1 MNQSYCP
8 TYDILNCSQ
17 FDHCYVCNVSTAEV
31 ERKYNILPYCSETQF
46 CISNQ
51 SICDDQIYFDDCIVS
66 NNIVKVGVGL
76 LIFFL
81 YAYSY
86 KRISDTLQTNRYNE
100 SSKFII
106 ISLHSIINLFIPII
120 LICITH
126 LIYLEYFGVC
136 ILSFILIQCCVPSSR
151 ISRRLTN
158 LNYNPY
164 RPLSHAMPITPTESP
179 TERIIH
185 TIPEEQNEN
194 PPAYEDLESNN
205 QTPTFQYQT

>member
-1 MNQSYCP
+1 MSQSYCP
-8 TYDILNCSQ
+8 THDFLNCSQ
-17 FDHCYVCNVSTAEV
+17 FDHCYICNVTTAEV
-31 ERKYNILPYCSETQF
+31 ERKYSILPYCSETQF

-51 SICDDQIYFDDCIVS
+51 SICDDQIYFDYCIVS

-76 LIFFL
+76 LILFL

-86 KRISDTLQTNRYNE
+86 KRILDVLQINRYSE
-100 SSKFII
+100 VPKFII
-106 ISLHSIINLFIPII
+106 ISLYTTINLIIPFV
-120 LICITH
+120 LLSITH
-126 LIYLEYFGVC
+126 LIYLEYFGIC
-136 ILSFILIQCCVPSSR
+136 ILSFMFTCLCLPSSR

-164 RPLSHAMPITPTESP
+164 RPLSHTMPITPTESP

-194 PPAYEDLESNN
+194 PPAYEDLENSIP
-205 QTPTFQYQT
+205 QRTSGYQT

>member
-1 MNQSYCP
+1 MNYSYCP
-8 TYDILNCSQ
+8 TYDILNCSE
-17 FDHCYVCNVSTAEV
+17 FEHCYVCNVTTAEI
-31 ERKYNILPYCSETQF
+31 ERKYNILPFCSETNF
-46 CISNQ
+46 CISDQ
-51 SICDDQIYFDDCIVS
+51 KICNDKIYFDDCIIS
-66 NNIVKVGVGL
+66 SNIVKTGIGL

-81 YAYSY
+81 YVFSY
-86 KRISDTLQTNRYNE
+86 NKLLNVLQINRYSE
-100 SSKFII
+100 VPKFII
-106 ISLHSIINLFIPII
+106 ISLYTTINLIIPFV
-120 LICITH
+120 LLSITH

-136 ILSFILIQCCVPSSR
+136 ILSFMFTCFCLPSSR

-164 RPLSHAMPITPTESP
+164 RPLSHTMPITPTESP

-185 TIPEEQNEN
+185 TIPEDQNEN